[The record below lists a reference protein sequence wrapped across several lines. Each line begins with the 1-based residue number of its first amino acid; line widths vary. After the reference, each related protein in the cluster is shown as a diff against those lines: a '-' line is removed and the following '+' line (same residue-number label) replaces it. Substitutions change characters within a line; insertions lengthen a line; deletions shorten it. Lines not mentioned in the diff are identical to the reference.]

1 MRYIIESDKPVEQL
15 VEDLQE
21 SVKANNF
28 GVLNIHNLQETLK
41 KKGFDLAHACYI
53 LDVCNPK
60 QAVNVLNE
68 DMGMNVALPCRISVY
83 EENGKTKLG
92 MIRPKDMLA
101 ALSDSPT
108 LAQVADEVEETLI
121 HILDQAK

>member
-1 MRYIIESDKPVEQL
+1 MRYVIESNKPVEKL
-15 VEDLQE
+15 LEDLQE

-41 KKGFDLAHACYI
+41 KKGFELANACYI

-68 DMGMNVALPCRISVY
+68 DMGMNIALPCRISVY
-83 EENGKTKLG
+83 EEDGKTKLG
-92 MIRPKDMLA
+92 MIKPKAMLA
-101 ALSDSPT
+101 SLSDSPT
-108 LAQVADEVEETLI
+108 LVKIADEVEQTLVR
-121 HILDQAK
+121 ILDQAR